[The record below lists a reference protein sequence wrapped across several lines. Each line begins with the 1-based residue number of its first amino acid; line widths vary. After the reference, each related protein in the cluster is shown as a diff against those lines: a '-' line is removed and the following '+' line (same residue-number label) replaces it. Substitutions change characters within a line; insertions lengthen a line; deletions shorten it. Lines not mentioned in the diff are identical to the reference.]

1 MTSDYSST
9 IASYCYATRYATEVP
24 GKKKLKKITTNKNH
38 LSYQPLN
45 VTCPR
50 HPLLFPQPYSV
61 YLNANSLLRMYLLDF
76 LGSLSL

>member
-1 MTSDYSST
+1 MTSEDY
-9 IASYCYATRYATEVP
+9 CYATEVP
-24 GKKKLKKITTNKNH
+24 GRKQKKLKKITTNKNH